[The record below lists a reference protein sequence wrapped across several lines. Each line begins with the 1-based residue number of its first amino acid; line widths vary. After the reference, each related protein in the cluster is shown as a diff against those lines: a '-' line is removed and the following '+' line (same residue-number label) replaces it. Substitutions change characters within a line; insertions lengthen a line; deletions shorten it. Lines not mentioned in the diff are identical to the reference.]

1 MTQTENGQ
9 SWFSLRALLM
19 FVAFVAILIS
29 FVVALISQSRDLPG
43 WICSL
48 SYSPDGR
55 HLAVG
60 TDTWWKISIS
70 TPPPRGG
77 QTVVRQFVQ
86 LLDVETGKRW
96 IVFQGAPAPKLCT
109 ESEIASAGPCAR
121 FSPEGLL
128 GVAAWRSKHV
138 RLYYPET
145 NRVVQQWAARDDDQ
159 GETTLAVS
167 RDGSLVATG
176 GLRTVEVR
184 NLPSGESRTHDVT
197 DGRVLALAISP
208 DNCNLAVTDDAS
220 RVAVYDVLSG
230 ERRQGL
236 NVKASEATRSAI
248 AFSSDG
254 MMLAASRNSPPG
266 VQVWLVET
274 GESLYFYPC
283 ERTPVALAFSHD
295 DKEIAFSYGINGMT
309 VWNPASGQ
317 ATTVSSQ
324 DPVRVGIHAVAY
336 SPNGSQLAS
345 GDVNGNVTIW
355 DAGTLREVQRFN
367 VREKQYLLGAPW
379 VAPMIALVVWLL
391 AAGWLRRSPQ
401 KPRAARSMDRDGNES
416 VSKKKA
422 E

>member
-60 TDTWWKISIS
+60 TETWWKISIS

-96 IVFQGAPAPKLCT
+96 IVFQGAPTPKLCT
-109 ESEIASAGPCAR
+109 ESEIASAGPCVR
-121 FSPEGLL
+121 FSPAGHF

-138 RLYYPET
+138 RLYDPET

-159 GETTLAVS
+159 GETTLAFS

-176 GLRTVEVR
+176 GLRAVEVR
-184 NLPSGESRTHDVT
+184 NLTTGKTRTHDVT

-208 DNCNLAVTDDAS
+208 DTCNLAVMDDAG

-236 NVKASEATRSAI
+236 NVKAGEASRSAI
-248 AFSSDG
+248 AFSSKG
-254 MMLAASRNSPPG
+254 TMLAASSNSPPG

-274 GESLYFYPC
+274 GESLYFHPC

-295 DKEIAFSYGINGMT
+295 NREIAFSYGLNGMT
-309 VWNPASGQ
+309 VWNPALGQ
-317 ATTVSSQ
+317 AATVSQ
-324 DPVRVGIHAVAY
+324 DGQQEGIYAIVY
-336 SPNGSQLAS
+336 SPDGSQLAS

-355 DAGTLREVQRFN
+355 DAGTLRKVECFN
-367 VREKQYLLGAPW
+367 VRKKQHLLGVPW
-379 VAPMIALVVWLL
+379 AAPMIALVVWLL
-391 AAGWLRRSPQ
+391 AAGWLRRSHQ
-401 KPRAARSMDRDGNES
+401 KSRAACSLDRDGNES
-416 VSKKKA
+416 VSKEKA